1 MGDPSDPAA
10 VCDEEGKVLGT
21 RGLRVVDA
29 SLMPDCPR
37 ANTQATTY
45 MMSERVSG
53 IINFGS
59 LEAALRARWRERASS
74 LRRRLWSLLQSR
86 SEHETAG
93 ARAAVSVQPIKFI
106 IGTGS

>member
-59 LEAALRARWRERASS
+59 LEAALRAVAGERVEFE
-74 LRRRLWSLLQSR
+74 Q
-86 SEHETAG
+86 
-93 ARAAVSVQPIKFI
+93 AAVVAAAAEE
-106 IGTGS
+106 